1 MLSGDSVRMVG
12 CFMVREWWVDC
23 ELASGCF
30 VRRIAGG
37 LCMMLGFSEFQ
48 SARVLRVACI
58 ARRPLSVFANTLGK
72 EKGLHI

>member
-12 CFMVREWWVDC
+12 CFMVRGWWEDC
-23 ELASGCF
+23 ELARGFF

-37 LCMMLGFSEFQ
+37 LCMMLGFLEFL
-48 SARVLRVACI
+48 SARVLRGACI
-58 ARRPLSVFANTLGK
+58 ARRLLSVFANTFGK